1 MTLRLALLAQGRV
14 LHIVTTMVFV
24 VMAGGGTSVLA
35 CPVCFGAEE
44 TSMIDGTK
52 IGIFVLLGVTL
63 VIQGAF
69 AGFFIYLRRRAKLMA
84 DADLDNE
91 WTELQKVSR
100 T

>member
-1 MTLRLALLAQGRV
+1 MTRRLVAVLTVVLAV
-14 LHIVTTMVFV
+14 A
-24 VMAGGGTSVLA
+24 AGGGTTVFA
-35 CPVCFGAEE
+35 CPMCFGAEE

-69 AGFFIYLRRRAKLMA
+69 AGFFFYLRRRAKLMA
-84 DADLDNE
+84 EADLDNE